1 MIVLLKTNNLRL
13 CLNHEYL
20 KSVLQNKNYSDT
32 ILFGFI
38 DYIVFNNVN
47 IGIIPTE

>member
-1 MIVLLKTNNLRL
+1 MFWKNVVLYEVYIK
-13 CLNHEYL
+13 
-20 KSVLQNKNYSDT
+20 KIYSDT
-32 ILFGFI
+32 VLFGFI